1 MDRDGRTDSDEP
13 MLKLQTANLGHEAN
27 GILKDL
33 FSKAQIPTGDY
44 VVRFHILRKFLT
56 DQLASVCVEDKWK
69 HFVGKKTRSP
79 YVSAEGREAYK
90 KVMQFTCVNG
100 NRLRGRDVRLDV
112 VEQRLR
118 TLQSQI
124 ASLTTENKGYRED
137 LAQLK
142 KQFQTLLEIVGYQ
155 EGKLSEHR
163 QKKEET
169 LQPE

>member
-1 MDRDGRTDSDEP
+1 MDRGERTDSDEP
-13 MLKLQTANLGHEAN
+13 MLKLQTENLGHEAN
-27 GILKDL
+27 AILKDL
-33 FSKAQIPTGDY
+33 FDKAQIPTGDY

-100 NRLRGRDVRLDV
+100 DRIRGQDARLGA
-112 VEQRLR
+112 VEQRLQI
-118 TLQSQI
+118 LQSQI
-124 ASLTTENKGYRED
+124 ASLTVENKGYKED

-142 KQFQTLLEIVGYQ
+142 KQFQTLLEIAGYQ
-155 EGKLSEHR
+155 EKKLSEYR
-163 QKKEET
+163 QKEE
-169 LQPE
+169 

>member
-1 MDRDGRTDSDEP
+1 MDRGERTDSDEP
-13 MLKLQTANLGHEAN
+13 MLKLQTENLGHEAN
-27 GILKDL
+27 AILKDL
-33 FSKAQIPTGDY
+33 FDKAQIPTGDY

-90 KVMQFTCVNG
+90 KVIQFTCVNG
-100 NRLRGRDVRLDV
+100 QRLRGQDARLEA

-124 ASLTTENKGYRED
+124 ASLTAENKGYKED

-142 KQFQTLLEIVGYQ
+142 KQF
-155 EGKLSEHR
+155 
-163 QKKEET
+163 
-169 LQPE
+169 